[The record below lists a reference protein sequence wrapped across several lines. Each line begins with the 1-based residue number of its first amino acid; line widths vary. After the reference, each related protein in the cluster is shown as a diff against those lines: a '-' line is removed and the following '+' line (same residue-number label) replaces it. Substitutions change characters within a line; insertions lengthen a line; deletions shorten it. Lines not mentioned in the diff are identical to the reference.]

1 MNLYFDMEFTGL
13 KKDTTIISL
22 GIVDQNGRSIY
33 LEYTDYNKSDVD
45 DWIQENVIKNTI
57 FLKDDIKEIE
67 PHVTENG
74 TDAVVIGNTEY
85 NRQVLKYWLSL
96 YDNEDIQFVSDVCH
110 YDMVLLIDALYG
122 HGLNIPSNVSI
133 DCHNINQDIAAYK
146 KISVKEA
153 ADVVRESLVAKE
165 IEGMKVQKH
174 NALFDAL
181 VIRLIY
187 NKINKLV

>member
-45 DWIQENVIKNTI
+45 DWIKENVIKNTI

-110 YDMVLLIDALYG
+110 YDMVLLIDTLYG

-146 KISVKEA
+146 KISLKEA
-153 ADVVRESLVAKE
+153 ADVVRESLVTKE

>member
-74 TDAVVIGNTEY
+74 TDAVVVGNTEY

-110 YDMVLLIDALYG
+110 YDMVLLIDALYE